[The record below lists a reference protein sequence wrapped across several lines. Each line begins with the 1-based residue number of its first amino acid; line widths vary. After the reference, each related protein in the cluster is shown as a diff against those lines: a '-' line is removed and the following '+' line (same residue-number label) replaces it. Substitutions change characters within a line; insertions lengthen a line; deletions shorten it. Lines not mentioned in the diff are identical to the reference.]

1 MDPLEFT
8 PWHQLA
14 PRGITGDVKDTFSS
28 WDKCMAKSYCKWP
41 AIVGIIV
48 GGLIL
53 LSVVWCLV
61 GCICCGYTCC
71 KGCCECCS
79 CCCPSSSSSR
89 KPPPA
94 PAYDSRSKFADDYSG
109 YQRPAPPVYNTQAA
123 SSTPSYAQ
131 FDTLGS
137 RPAPTVPT
145 STARVNDDA
154 LPNMPTWQDATT
166 RRVEDTSHHNE
177 EMEMSHLNPVTG
189 HSVVDDPGAAHGS
202 AYYQHAQP
210 VSPIYP
216 PDHHHTRHSQSMN
229 MNMNMGGGYRGL
241 DQGHISPSIPPT
253 AIGIAH
259 SPGCGPAPLS
269 NMYHDSQQDQQTSG
283 QIYAPP
289 RYNTQSPSTIGIATP
304 APPGAGDAYGYTHPN
319 GSSRS
324 FTRSPVQHIRGTPSP
339 RPQLSPI
346 LLSRS
351 ATKDI
356 HALFTLDV
364 NTTSSLE
371 RTGVGCRPAT
381 GGRAVGITATSSSK
395 LVDGRKEARRELLE
409 RCIVYLL
416 FYFFLF
422 PPFYYLLPFGFF
434 PSLRS
439 CCDGSYYSFVDMF
452 GYIPARI
459 PVVVY
464 ILLLTFLFLLYRY
477 VDELSTV
484 YFSCFLPPFT
494 WVTNLTGALG
504 GLTFAGLIGCLDAY
518 LLTSRSIS

>member
-109 YQRPAPPVYNTQAA
+109 YQRPAPPVYHTQAA
-123 SSTPSYAQ
+123 SSAPSYAQ

-145 STARVNDDA
+145 MTARINEDA
-154 LPNMPTWQDATT
+154 LPNMPTWQEATT

-216 PDHHHTRHSQSMN
+216 SDHHHHHHHHHTRHSQSMNMN

-241 DQGHISPSIPPT
+241 DQGHTSSSLPPT

-259 SPGCGPAPLS
+259 SPGCGPPPLS
-269 NMYHDSQQDQQTSG
+269 NIYHDSQQDQQTSG

-324 FTRSPVQHIRGTPSP
+324 FTQSPVQHIRGTPSP
-339 RPQLSPI
+339 RPQLSP
-346 LLSRS
+346 
-351 ATKDI
+351 
-356 HALFTLDV
+356 V
-364 NTTSSLE
+364 NTYSPE
-371 RTGVGCRPAT
+371 HTG
-381 GGRAVGITATSSSK
+381 
-395 LVDGRKEARRELLE
+395 
-409 RCIVYLL
+409 
-416 FYFFLF
+416 
-422 PPFYYLLPFGFF
+422 LPY
-434 PSLRS
+434 P
-439 CCDGSYYSFVDMF
+439 
-452 GYIPARI
+452 
-459 PVVVY
+459 
-464 ILLLTFLFLLYRY
+464 
-477 VDELSTV
+477 
-484 YFSCFLPPFT
+484 
-494 WVTNLTGALG
+494 
-504 GLTFAGLIGCLDAY
+504 
-518 LLTSRSIS
+518 TSRSYSPAQQQRTYTPYSPSTSTPPPLWNGQGSGADQPQEAEQSTSQPPRAPSLLMAGRKPVENSWRDV